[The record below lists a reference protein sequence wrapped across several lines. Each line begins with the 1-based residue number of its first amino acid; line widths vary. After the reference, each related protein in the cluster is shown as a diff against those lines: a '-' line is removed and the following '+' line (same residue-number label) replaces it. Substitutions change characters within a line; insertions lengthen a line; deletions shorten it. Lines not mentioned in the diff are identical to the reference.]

1 MPRVVSHR
9 WILVVSRSERAES
22 IPCRSLVRILSGFE
36 ANSRRQLVR
45 QFTSKCK
52 LVFSRRNSRRFLFHS
67 PSRVA
72 RVARPSTETA
82 FSVAEY
88 AQKWEQ
94 LLVLERDILNAAI
107 DQVSQFRGQLLQE
120 EQISQKMTR
129 TRNSRYN

>member
-1 MPRVVSHR
+1 MDSRRTVFGTSGKYTLPRPGAYSL
-9 WILVVSRSERAES
+9 WFRSEQSSTIGATVHVE
-22 IPCRSLVRILSGFE
+22 I
-36 ANSRRQLVR
+36 
-45 QFTSKCK
+45 CK

-72 RVARPSTETA
+72 RVARSSTETA

-94 LLVLERDILNAAI
+94 LLVLQRNILNAAI